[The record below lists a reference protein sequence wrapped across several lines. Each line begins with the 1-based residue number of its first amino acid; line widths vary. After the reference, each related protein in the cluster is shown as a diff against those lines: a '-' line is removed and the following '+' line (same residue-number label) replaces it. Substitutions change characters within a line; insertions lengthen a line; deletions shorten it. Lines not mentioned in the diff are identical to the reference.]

1 MLAPI
6 SIRYPIRPARRSL
19 AIARVA
25 DLFGLCDDEPPHT
38 VADNLALDI
47 RPGDLALFTGPSGSG
62 KSTLMREAGRQL
74 NAVDAAALELPDVP
88 LAEAL
93 PGPLE
98 DRLATLAGCG
108 LGEARLLL
116 RRPCELSDGQ
126 RYRFRMA
133 FAAATARP
141 GEGAGSCLLLDE
153 FGAVLDRTLAKVV
166 AFNLRKLVTRTGV
179 GVLCATTHDDLLAD
193 LNPDVHVKCEGDG
206 VVKVERRAV
215 TKTPITFAGELR
227 VVEGS
232 KADWPHFARWHYRSH
247 QIGFVKKVVLLLHG
261 EERIA
266 ICVFS
271 TPAAALHLR
280 SRYFG
285 LTGQRTEASMAGLN
299 QQLWLLQRVVL
310 HPTYRGAGIG
320 AGFVDAA
327 CQLCPVPWI
336 ETLSAMGRVNPFFER
351 AGFVKVGVIPRTGKA
366 GQAGGMYGRGVKLT
380 AATLAK
386 SEHSEPV
393 YYVRDNRPSE
403 PEA

>member
-6 SIRYPIRPARRSL
+6 TVRYPVRPARRSL
-19 AIARVA
+19 AVARVA
-25 DLFGLCDDEPPHT
+25 DLFGLADDEPPHT

-74 NAVDAAALELPDVP
+74 DAVDAAALELPDVP

-93 PGPLE
+93 PGALD

-133 FAAATARP
+133 FAAATAPP
-141 GEGAGSCLLLDE
+141 GSALLLDE

-193 LNPDVHVKCEGDG
+193 LNPDVHVRCLGDG
-206 VVKVERRAV
+206 VVKIDRRTV
-215 TKTPITFAGELR
+215 VKSPISFAPELR
-227 VVEGS
+227 VVQGT
-232 KADWPHFARWHYRSH
+232 KADWPHFAKWHYRSH
-247 QIGFVKKVVLLLHG
+247 HLGFVKKVVLLHHG
-261 EERIA
+261 EEPIA
-266 ICVFS
+266 ICVFAS
-271 TPAAALHLR
+271 PAAALTLR

-285 LTGQRTEASMAGLN
+285 LTGQRTDASLAGLN
-299 QQLWLLQRVVL
+299 HQLWLLQRVVL
-310 HPTYRGAGIG
+310 HPTYRGAGLG

-327 CQLCPVPWI
+327 CRLCPVPWI

-366 GQAGGMYGRGVKLT
+366 GGMYGRGTKLT
-380 AATLAK
+380 AETVAK
-386 SEHSEPV
+386 SEFSEPV
-393 YYVRDNRPSE
+393 YYVRDNRQPTSE
-403 PEA
+403 G